1 MPTRRCPCD
10 CAAWCTRCMYTQSL
24 QSLAAYGRRL
34 ASQPQANPDSTQ
46 PSRVR
51 PPSSRFIAARTSYL
65 SSHRSSTHSARSSI
79 HRLSSTVA
87 PHPQARRVRVSTARA
102 VQGRAGTVDPVDS
115 PPNTP
120 PSRRRPPPSTLA
132 SASASSTGGSVRRGG
147 SACVP
152 SERVVLVNVRRLAIY
167 WRIPCARECGPN
179 ALVGLSPPPPGGG
192 GVNPWLCHTGG
203 RSACVSKACPHDRT
217 CTIAPASPPRPAP
230 PTPRWSGSPKL
241 RWSRSR
247 LPQLWLG
254 PCQPVAAHPPPH
266 RPAAHVV
273 HTACISH

>member
-1 MPTRRCPCD
+1 VAVEHRGVSKWRWGGSILPGRGAVHAPRPAERRDACRVRTRPDENEPSECIGQCAGEQSTGCRRVGRCSTRGRPRQRRPGALARRSMPTRRCPCD
-10 CAAWCTRCMYTQSL
+10 CAAWCIRCMYTQSL

-132 SASASSTGGSVRRGG
+132 SASASSTGGSVRRG
-147 SACVP
+147 
-152 SERVVLVNVRRLAIY
+152 
-167 WRIPCARECGPN
+167 
-179 ALVGLSPPPPGGG
+179 
-192 GVNPWLCHTGG
+192 
-203 RSACVSKACPHDRT
+203 RSA
-217 CTIAPASPPRPAP
+217 
-230 PTPRWSGSPKL
+230 
-241 RWSRSR
+241 
-247 LPQLWLG
+247 
-254 PCQPVAAHPPPH
+254 
-266 RPAAHVV
+266 
-273 HTACISH
+273 